1 MRLLTEVQTAQERLR
16 AAFWFPPAVG
26 VILGLALGEGLSEVP
41 VSEGGLLVDV
51 GWPGD
56 AQSARDLLG
65 LLAGSVMTV
74 TSLSFSLTV
83 LALQLASSQFSPRL
97 LRTFAQDRTVKW
109 TLAVFLG
116 TFAYSLVVLRGIA
129 GSGQFLPHAAMLG
142 AFVAALL
149 TVATLVRFIAHI
161 VTLLRVDTMMA
172 GINSESL
179 AVIRRTYPEAGDGG
193 PDAPATPR
201 DAHVVEVRTTGFV
214 QAVNAQELVAAA
226 RDRGLVFRLD
236 VTPGDHVVHGVPV
249 VRAWTAG
256 GGPVEDGDDL
266 PDVVTR
272 ALAVGYERTGQQ
284 DVAFGFRQLAD
295 IAVRAMSPGIN
306 DPTTAIHATGHLT
319 SLLSVLVTREVTDTA
334 HVDAED
340 TVRLVCRQRDV
351 GYLVGLSCAE
361 LRRAAAA
368 QPSVLVAV
376 LGLLRDIGAKVRT
389 DAHRDAVRDQ
399 VELVVRAARR
409 GVEDETEQRTVEAA
423 AESARAALRGE
434 WRAPDGDR
442 PRAADDASA

>member
-26 VILGLALGEGLSEVP
+26 VLLGLALGEGLSEVP

-97 LRTFAQDRTVKW
+97 LRTFAQDSTVKW

-129 GSGQFLPHAAMLG
+129 GSGDLLPHAAMLG
-142 AFVAALL
+142 AFAAALL

-172 GINSESL
+172 NINSEAL
-179 AVIRRTYPEAGDGG
+179 AALRRTYPERGADR
-193 PDAPATPR
+193 PRRPETPADARP
-201 DAHVVEVRTTGFV
+201 VEVHASGFV
-214 QAVNAQELVAAA
+214 QAVNARRLVAAA
-226 RDRGLVFRLD
+226 RERDLVLLMD

-249 VRAWTAG
+249 ARVWRTG
-256 GGPVEDGDDL
+256 GGPALDAEDL
-266 PDVVTR
+266 PSLVTE
-272 ALAVGYERTGQQ
+272 AIEVGYERTGQQ

-306 DPTTAIHATGHLT
+306 DPTTAIHATGHMA
-319 SLLSVLVTREVTDTA
+319 SLLSALMSRDVVAAVHVDEDDVPRVVTRER
-334 HVDAED
+334 DAA
-340 TVRLVCRQRDV
+340 
-351 GYLVGLSCAE
+351 YLLSLACAE
-361 LRRAAAA
+361 LRRAAKA
-368 QPSVLVAV
+368 QPSVLVAM
-376 LGLLRDIGAKVRT
+376 LGMLRDVGIRAAT
-389 DAHRDAVRDQ
+389 DAHREAVGEQ
-399 VELVVRAARR
+399 VDLVVRASRR
-409 GVEDETEQRTVEAA
+409 GVEDESEQREVEAA
-423 AESARAALRGE
+423 AESARAALRGQ

-442 PRAADDASA
+442 PRAGEAASA